1 MRGHEH
7 ATASTLRHSPPI
19 RAVPASSQASRAAG
33 ASASW
38 CRGWMHRRR
47 VRGGAE
53 QSGGGWGHVHGSSHA
68 EVDERTISTLLDEV
82 IQCASSDILRFANI
96 SLLEIGDSSFLLLHI
111 HEVYSSMY

>member
-1 MRGHEH
+1 MSGHEH

-33 ASASW
+33 ASAPW
-38 CRGWMHRRR
+38 RGRMRRQWVR
-47 VRGGAE
+47 VESRR
-53 QSGGGWGHVHGSSHA
+53 SGGGQVRVHGSSHA